1 MTDIL
6 TAANQMQ
13 QAAKSILAELKIIEI
28 WAKHGAKANLVG
40 SLATGLLMKRRDIDL
55 HIYSDNF
62 SIAESFAA
70 ISEIAEQQG
79 ITEVIYKNLLDTEEK
94 CLEWHAYFK
103 DKHGNIW
110 NIDMIHILKDT
121 KYAGYFE
128 DVAAQISAALT
139 EETRLAILTIK
150 NDAPQDAGIMG
161 IEIYKAVLQNGVRTY
176 AEFENWRKANP
187 PQGIIMW

>member
-1 MTDIL
+1 MTNIL

-103 DKHGNIW
+103 DKQGNIW